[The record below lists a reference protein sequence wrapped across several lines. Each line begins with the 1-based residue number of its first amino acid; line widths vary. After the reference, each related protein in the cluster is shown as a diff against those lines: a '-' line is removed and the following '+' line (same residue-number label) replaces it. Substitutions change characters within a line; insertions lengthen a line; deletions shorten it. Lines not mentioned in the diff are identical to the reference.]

1 MPGAD
6 CFPLHTAEGGP
17 LLDEIQEFLTGARPA
32 PPAERELATILFTD
46 IAGSTDRAA
55 AIGDSRWLEVRAA
68 HDAIVRRNLGSYRG
82 REIERTG
89 DGFLATFDGPARAVH
104 CAVRVRDEVRSLGL
118 AIRAGLHTG
127 EIERR
132 PAEIGGI
139 AVHLASR
146 VLSLARQGEIL
157 VSGTVADLVIGADI
171 TFEDRGTEVLKGIP
185 GNWRILSVAD
195 TT

>member
-1 MPGAD
+1 M
-6 CFPLHTAEGGP
+6 
-17 LLDEIQEFLTGARPA
+17 
-32 PPAERELATILFTD
+32 
-46 IAGSTDRAA
+46 GSTDRAA
-55 AIGDSRWLEVRAA
+55 EIGDARWLEVRAA
-68 HDAIVRRNLGSYRG
+68 HDAIVRRNLGIYRG

-104 CAVRVRDEVRSLGL
+104 CAVRVRDEVKSLGL
-118 AIRAGLHTG
+118 DIRAGLHTG

-171 TFEDRGTEVLKGIP
+171 TFEDRGTEILKGIP
-185 GNWRILSVAD
+185 GNWRILRVAD